1 MTDTHE
7 AFSDTDLIAI
17 HAETTFVISAAGR
30 IQSESKPDLS
40 GLPRFILAGC
50 NSGNVFYVHR
60 NVDDATVHFAR
71 NSTTGLIAVAWNIS
85 DQELSYRSA
94 IGLSKYPSL

>member
-17 HAETTFVISAAGR
+17 HAEMTFVISAAGR

-40 GLPRFILAGC
+40 CLPRFILAGC
-50 NSGNVFYVHR
+50 
-60 NVDDATVHFAR
+60 
-71 NSTTGLIAVAWNIS
+71 
-85 DQELSYRSA
+85 
-94 IGLSKYPSL
+94 K